1 MSGVCLLDYN
11 LPPTHTAIMYS
22 DPIADLLTRIRNA
35 QAVGKAEVVLPYS
48 KHKEAIARVLLDN
61 GWVSSVSKLP
71 GTGNVKRRN
80 QKKSEQTF
88 DMLKIG
94 IKYENSRPKIESI
107 RRVSKPGQRI
117 YVTCSNLPYVLS
129 GIGFAIISTSQ
140 GVMSSHEARK
150 KGLGGEVVCEVY

>member
-1 MSGVCLLDYN
+1 
-11 LPPTHTAIMYS
+11 MYS

-35 QAVGKAEVVLPYS
+35 QAVHKPFVVLPYS
-48 KHKEAIARVLLDN
+48 KHKEAIANVLYKE
-61 GWVSSVSKLP
+61 GWVASVEKIQSPKNP
-71 GTGNVKRRN
+71 KRRGH
-80 QKKSEQTF
+80 KKSERVF

-117 YVTCSNLPYVLS
+117 YVSKDKLPFVLS
-129 GIGFAIISTSQ
+129 GIGFAVISTSQ